1 MTHERDAKSPLH
13 FEDMTDHE
21 KSCAEERKDSWWKV
35 VGILVAILSIAAL
48 PIFSFAITRYQSDAR
63 QDEQIKALQRTD
75 DLMREDLQ
83 EMKAD
88 IKYLV
93 QEQRKRQ

>member
-13 FEDMTDHE
+13 YEDMTNHE
-21 KSCAEERKDSWWKV
+21 KACADGRKESWWKIIGV
-35 VGILVAILSIAAL
+35 IVAILTITAL

-63 QDEQIKALQRTD
+63 QDEQIRALQKTD
-75 DLMREDLQ
+75 DMMREDLR